1 MFASVCIITF
11 VSANLDF
18 DCDASFTH
26 LDSSFI
32 TSCYI
37 FAGKE
42 QVSGGREG
50 FCISYRDNKVLFIK
64 NKVLSFLGNIWIQWS
79 RLVIILRS
87 GDHVADLHVGTEF
100 VMCVCV
106 CGWRVFAVETTV
118 HALGGRYWAVQMRW
132 SFHLLCICI
141 GLGKFSTKVPI
152 GLLMVIDYRLDINRG
167 VRQGQSSKK
176 FIL

>member
-32 TSCYI
+32 TGCYI

-50 FCISYRDNKVLFIK
+50 FYISYRDNKVLFIK

-79 RLVIILRS
+79 RLVIILQS

-100 VMCVCV
+100 VMCVCLWV
-106 CGWRVFAVETTV
+106 EGICCWNDCACIRRKVLGCANEVVIPPVIYLHRFREVFNKSSHWT
-118 HALGGRYWAVQMRW
+118 
-132 SFHLLCICI
+132 
-141 GLGKFSTKVPI
+141 
-152 GLLMVIDYRLDINRG
+152 ING
-167 VRQGQSSKK
+167 HW
-176 FIL
+176 L